1 MMLYIVRHAW
11 AGEFGDP
18 QWPDDA
24 QRPLTDKGSRRFA
37 GMVETLVTRSFRPEV
52 VATSPMLRCRQT
64 AERIVEG
71 VDPPPELVALDAL
84 LPGSDLEALVAWLAQ
99 QSAKHEEVAW
109 VGHAPDVGRL
119 AAAMIGQGGWIR
131 FAKGAVAAI
140 CFHDT
145 PELAG
150 GELRWLVTAK
160 MLGC

>member
-18 QWPDDA
+18 EWPDDS
-24 QRPLTDKGSRRFA
+24 QRPLTDSGGRRFA
-37 GMVETLVTRSFRPEV
+37 EVVETLAARGFQPEV
-52 VATSPMLRCRQT
+52 VATSPIVRCRQT

-71 VDPPPELVALDAL
+71 VEPPPELVVMDAL
-84 LPGSDLEALVAWLAQ
+84 LPGSDLEALVAWLIQRAE
-99 QSAKHEEVAW
+99 KHEQVAW

-119 AAAMIGQGGWIR
+119 TAALIGDTGSIH

-140 CFHDT
+140 GFHDA
-145 PELAG
+145 PRLGG

-160 MLGC
+160 ILGC